1 MNSQPPNSDTI
12 YILTKSINN
21 NSINTLLF
29 SEVSEIL
36 PDTNA
41 KISDENLS
49 TTTEKDKEKEKKQ
62 GNLL

>member
-12 YILTKSINN
+12 YILTKRINN
-21 NSINTLLF
+21 NSIDTLLF

>member
-29 SEVSEIL
+29 SDVSEIL

-62 GNLL
+62 GNLR